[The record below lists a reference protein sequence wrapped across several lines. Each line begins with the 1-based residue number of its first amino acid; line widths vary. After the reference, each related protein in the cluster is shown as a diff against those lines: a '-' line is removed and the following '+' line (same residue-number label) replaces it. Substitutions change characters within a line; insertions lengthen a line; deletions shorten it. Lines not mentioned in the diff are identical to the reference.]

1 MRLYFE
7 IGLRAFRRATTYR
20 SAYIAGILT
29 NAFFGA
35 LMCFIYKALYTSGN
49 SVAGMSLHDATTYV
63 WLTQSIISV
72 GGGWIGTEIIQT
84 IRTGEIANDMA
95 RPWSFFG
102 YWLSRSFGERLLNL
116 LFRGSLTYLIGV
128 LYFRAAIPSFEQFAP
143 FVIAILLSMVLSFAL
158 GFIVNMVAFW
168 TIDAVSMIW
177 LVNTIVMFF
186 SGFLLPLAFFPEPLA
201 AIARLLPF
209 QAITSLPVLIFLGKI
224 EDIAI
229 LNSFLLQIFWIV
241 LLVAIAL
248 RVQRAAMRKLII
260 QGG

>member
-7 IGLRAFRRATTYR
+7 IGLRAFRRATIYR

-29 NAFFGA
+29 NAFFGT
-35 LMCFIYKALYTSGN
+35 LICFMYQALYGSGGN
-49 SVAGMSLHDATTYV
+49 VAGMSLHDAITYV
-63 WLTQSIISV
+63 WLTQSLISV
-72 GGGWIGTEIIQT
+72 GGGWMSTDIIQT

-116 LFRGSLTYLIGV
+116 ILRGTLTYLIGV
-128 LYFRAAIPSFEQFAP
+128 LYFRAAIPSLEQFTP
-143 FVIAILLSMVLSFAL
+143 FLIAVLLSMVLSFSF
-158 GFIVNMVAFW
+158 GFIINMIAFW
-168 TIDAVSMIW
+168 TIDATSMVW
-177 LVNTIVMFF
+177 LVNTIMMFF
-186 SGFLLPLAFFPEPLA
+186 SGFLLPLAFFPAPLA

-229 LNSFLLQIFWIV
+229 LNSFLLQLFWIV
-241 LLVAIAL
+241 LLVSVSLMI
-248 RVQRAAMRKLII
+248 QRAAMRKLVI